1 MAMYSPKIPID
12 FHAVFDAAPGPYL
25 LLAVDLPHFTIVA
38 VNEAYLQA
46 TLTERE
52 GPRGIVGRG
61 LFDVF
66 PDKPGDVLATGKQNL
81 LRSLQLVI
89 EKRQPHTMAV
99 QKYDIPWPA
108 QDGSGFQE
116 RYWSPVNT
124 PVFNHEKELVQIIH
138 HVEDVTELAKLAR
151 QNELKEADTMVLR
164 TRNAWLETE
173 ITRRQDA
180 EAELGRKS
188 ALRNPRKT
196 D

>member
-1 MAMYSPKIPID
+1 MAMHSPKTPID
-12 FHAVFDAAPGPYL
+12 FHAVFDAAPGAYL
-25 LLAVDLPHFTIVA
+25 LLAVDPPQFTILA

-66 PDKPGDVLATGKQNL
+66 PDNPGDVFATGKQNL

-89 EKRQPHTMAV
+89 ERRQPHTMAV

-108 QDGSGFQE
+108 EDGSGFQE

-124 PVFNHEKELVQIIH
+124 PVFNDEKELVQIIR
-138 HVEDVTELAKLAR
+138 HVEDVTELAQLAR
-151 QNELKEADTMVLR
+151 AN
-164 TRNAWLETE
+164 
-173 ITRRQDA
+173 
-180 EAELGRKS
+180 
-188 ALRNPRKT
+188 
-196 D
+196 